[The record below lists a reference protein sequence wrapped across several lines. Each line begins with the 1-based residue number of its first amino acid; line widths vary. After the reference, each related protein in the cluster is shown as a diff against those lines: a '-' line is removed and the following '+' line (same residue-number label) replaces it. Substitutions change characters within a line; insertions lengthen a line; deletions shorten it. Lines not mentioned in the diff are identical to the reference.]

1 MINNNITLNL
11 PPITNSCEAGS
22 DTSCVAST
30 IGGIASLATPSP
42 TATAS
47 CSANSSPLT
56 AVSQLAASSS
66 APTEGG
72 TLPAAHSLSTELGTQ
87 MESALQGEN
96 IINLLFN
103 LADVLSII
111 LPVLL
116 SIAFMTIIERKQ
128 LAAHQRRV
136 GPNTVGYY
144 GILQPFADALKL
156 ILKETIIPS
165 QSNKIV
171 FYLAPVSTLVFS
183 LLGWAV
189 IPFGEGIVLSD
200 LSLGILYTLALSS
213 LGVYGVLLAGWS
225 ANSKYAFL
233 GSLRSTA
240 AMISYE
246 LILSS
251 AILIIIL
258 LTGTLN
264 YTSIIEIQQSVWFI
278 IPLLPV
284 FIFYFISILA
294 ETSRTPFDL
303 QEAESELVAGFF
315 TEHSSV
321 PFVFFFLG
329 EYSSIVLF
337 SSITAI
343 LFLGGYNL
351 PEIFINE
358 TIINLQAIILGIK
371 TCIFTFFFVW
381 FRATLPRLRYD
392 QLIQLC
398 WLNLLPVAV
407 AFIILIPSIL
417 ISFDISP
424 Y

>member
-1 MINNNITLNL
+1 MNNNNL
-11 PPITNSCEAGS
+11 I
-22 DTSCVAST
+22 
-30 IGGIASLATPSP
+30 
-42 TATAS
+42 
-47 CSANSSPLT
+47 
-56 AVSQLAASSS
+56 
-66 APTEGG
+66 
-72 TLPAAHSLSTELGTQ
+72 
-87 MESALQGEN
+87 
-96 IINLLFN
+96 
-103 LADVLSII
+103 SII
-111 LPVLL
+111 FNFIDILCVLLPVLL
-116 SIAFMTIIERKQ
+116 SVAFMTIIERKQ

-144 GILQPFADALKL
+144 GILQPFSDALKL

-165 QSNKIV
+165 QSNKIL
-171 FYLAPVSTLVFS
+171 FYLAPVSTLIFS
-183 LLGWAV
+183 LLGWAI
-189 IPFGEGIVLSD
+189 IPFGQGLCISD

-213 LGVYGVLLAGWS
+213 LGVYGILFAGWS

-258 LTGTLN
+258 LTGSLN
-264 YTSIIEIQQSVWFI
+264 ISNIIEHQQSVWFI
-278 IPLLPV
+278 IPLLPI

-321 PFVFFFLG
+321 PFVFFFLA

-337 SSITAI
+337 SCITAI
-343 LFLGGYNL
+343 LFLGGYNI
-351 PEIFINE
+351 PELFVNNTFLNI
-358 TIINLQAIILGIK
+358 QSIILGIK
-371 TCIFTFFFVW
+371 TCIFCFMFVW

-392 QLIQLC
+392 QLIELC

-407 AFIILIPSIL
+407 AFIIFIPCIL
-417 ISFDISP
+417 VAFDLAP

>member
-1 MINNNITLNL
+1 MINNNLTVFNL
-11 PPITNSCEAGS
+11 
-22 DTSCVAST
+22 
-30 IGGIASLATPSP
+30 
-42 TATAS
+42 
-47 CSANSSPLT
+47 
-56 AVSQLAASSS
+56 
-66 APTEGG
+66 
-72 TLPAAHSLSTELGTQ
+72 
-87 MESALQGEN
+87 
-96 IINLLFN
+96 IINLI
-103 LADVLSII
+103 DVLCVL

-116 SIAFMTIIERKQ
+116 SVAFMTIIERKQ

-136 GPNTVGYY
+136 GPNTVGYF
-144 GILQPFADALKL
+144 GVLQPFSDALKL
-156 ILKETIIPS
+156 IIKETIIPS
-165 QSNKIV
+165 QSNKIL
-171 FYLAPVSTLVFS
+171 FYLAPISTLIFS
-183 LLGWAV
+183 LLGWGI
-189 IPFGEGIVLSD
+189 IPFGQGLAISD
-200 LSLGILYTLALSS
+200 FSLGILYTLALTS
-213 LGVYGVLLAGWS
+213 LGIYGVLFAGWS

-258 LTGTLN
+258 LTGSFNLTN
-264 YTSIIEIQQSVWFI
+264 IIEHQQSIWFI

-284 FIFYFISILA
+284 FIFYFISIIA

-321 PFVFFFLG
+321 PFVFFFLA

-337 SSITAI
+337 SCITAI
-343 LFLGGYNL
+343 LFIGGYNM
-351 PEIFINE
+351 PEIFINN
-358 TIINLQAIILGIK
+358 TFFNFQSIILGIK
-371 TCIFTFFFVW
+371 TCIFCFMFVW

-392 QLIQLC
+392 QLISLC

-407 AFIILIPSIL
+407 AFIILVPSIL
-417 ISFDISP
+417 VAFDISP

>member
-1 MINNNITLNL
+1 M
-11 PPITNSCEAGS
+11 
-22 DTSCVAST
+22 
-30 IGGIASLATPSP
+30 
-42 TATAS
+42 
-47 CSANSSPLT
+47 
-56 AVSQLAASSS
+56 
-66 APTEGG
+66 
-72 TLPAAHSLSTELGTQ
+72 
-87 MESALQGEN
+87 
-96 IINLLFN
+96 
-103 LADVLSII
+103 
-111 LPVLL
+111 
-116 SIAFMTIIERKQ
+116 
-128 LAAHQRRV
+128 
-136 GPNTVGYY
+136 
-144 GILQPFADALKL
+144 
-156 ILKETIIPS
+156 
-165 QSNKIV
+165 
-171 FYLAPVSTLVFS
+171 
-183 LLGWAV
+183 
-189 IPFGEGIVLSD
+189 IPFGQGLQLAD

-258 LTGTLN
+258 LTGSLN
-264 YTSIIEIQQSVWFI
+264 YITIIEIQESIWFI

-337 SSITAI
+337 SCITAI

-351 PEIFINE
+351 PELFINDFVLN
-358 TIINLQAIILGIK
+358 IQSLILGIK
-371 TCIFTFFFVW
+371 TCIFCFLFVL

-392 QLIQLC
+392 QLISLC
-398 WLNLLPVAV
+398 WLNLLPICVT
-407 AFIILIPSIL
+407 FIILVPSIL
-417 ISFDISP
+417 IAFDIAP

>member
-1 MINNNITLNL
+1 MLGINT
-11 PPITNSCEAGS
+11 T
-22 DTSCVAST
+22 
-30 IGGIASLATPSP
+30 
-42 TATAS
+42 TAS
-47 CSANSSPLT
+47 F
-56 AVSQLAASSS
+56 AAAGLIS
-66 APTEGG
+66 
-72 TLPAAHSLSTELGTQ
+72 
-87 MESALQGEN
+87 
-96 IINLLFN
+96 ILFN
-103 LADVLSII
+103 LIDVLSVI

-116 SIAFMTIIERKQ
+116 AVAFMTIIERKQ

-144 GILQPFADALKL
+144 GVLQPFADALKL
-156 ILKETIIPS
+156 IVKETVIPS
-165 QSNKIV
+165 QSNKV
-171 FYLAPVSTLVFS
+171 LFYLAPVSTLVFS
-183 LLGWAV
+183 LLGWGI
-189 IPFGEGIVLSD
+189 IPFGQGLSLSD
-200 LSLGILYTLALSS
+200 FSLGILYTLALSS

-258 LTGTLN
+258 LTGSLN
-264 YTSIIEIQQSVWFI
+264 FTTIIETQQAIWFI
-278 IPLLPV
+278 VPLLPV
-284 FIFYFISILA
+284 FIFYFIAILA

-337 SSITAI
+337 SCITAI

-351 PEIFINE
+351 PEIFINDSFLN
-358 TIINLQAIILGIK
+358 IQAIILGLK
-371 TCIFTFFFVW
+371 TCIFCFFFVW

-392 QLIQLC
+392 QLIDLC

-407 AFIILIPSIL
+407 AFIILVPSIL
-417 ISFDISP
+417 VAFDIAP

>member
-1 MINNNITLNL
+1 MITQNLMSTLIGVILNL
-11 PPITNSCEAGS
+11 I
-22 DTSCVAST
+22 DILCV
-30 IGGIASLATPSP
+30 
-42 TATAS
+42 
-47 CSANSSPLT
+47 
-56 AVSQLAASSS
+56 
-66 APTEGG
+66 
-72 TLPAAHSLSTELGTQ
+72 
-87 MESALQGEN
+87 
-96 IINLLFN
+96 
-103 LADVLSII
+103 I

-116 SIAFMTIIERKQ
+116 AVGFMTIIDRKQ

-156 ILKETIIPS
+156 ILKETVIPS
-165 QSNKIV
+165 QSNKII

-183 LLGWAV
+183 LL
-189 IPFGEGIVLSD
+189 
-200 LSLGILYTLALSS
+200 
-213 LGVYGVLLAGWS
+213 GWS

-258 LTGTLN
+258 LTGSLN
-264 YTSIIEIQQSVWFI
+264 YIEIIEIQQSIYFI
-278 IPLLPV
+278 VPLLPV

-321 PFVFFFLG
+321 PFVFFFLA
-329 EYSSIVLF
+329 EYSSIILF
-337 SSITAI
+337 SCITAI

-351 PEIFINE
+351 PDIIVNGSY
-358 TIINLQAIILGIK
+358 INLQSIILGLK
-371 TCIFTFFFVW
+371 TCIFCFLFVL

-392 QLIQLC
+392 QLISLC
-398 WLNLLPVAV
+398 WINLLPIAV
-407 AFIILIPSIL
+407 AFIILVPSL
-417 ISFDISP
+417 LVAFDIAP